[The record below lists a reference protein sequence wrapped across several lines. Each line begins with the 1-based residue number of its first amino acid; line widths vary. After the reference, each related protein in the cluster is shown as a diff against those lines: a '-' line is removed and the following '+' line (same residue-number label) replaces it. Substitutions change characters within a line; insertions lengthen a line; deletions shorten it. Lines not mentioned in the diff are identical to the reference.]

1 MIEKKFKIED
11 FLKRWKEKFMKKIKS
26 EELRCDPQVWTS
38 GKNFRNYFKHFHDL
52 NLIMDY
58 ENIQEKGDYKYAL
71 WVAIKEQDFMI
82 KICSKVK
89 NKCTIALK
97 TIEDHMEMGSF
108 ILNTFLFL
116 FTVQN

>member
-1 MIEKKFKIED
+1 
-11 FLKRWKEKFMKKIKS
+11 MKKIKS

-58 ENIQEKGDYKYAL
+58 ENIQKKGDYKYAL

-89 NKCTIALK
+89 NKCTFALK

-108 ILNTFLFL
+108 VLNTFLFL